1 MNEFYQVQK
10 RGRNQKVSSHVYLTY
25 VQLKRR
31 LENAKP
37 TYKIKLE
44 AYSDGSSR
52 LIRYKNSR
60 VKSNHLLSSPNS
72 CGNSGV
78 IQEKSDDDNK
88 SREIYRIK
96 SKLRGYARE
105 NKFDYFW
112 TLTFDPKKCG
122 QSDYFRFTEMGLWLK
137 REQKKAKRR
146 NKEFYYIFV
155 PEYHTGTG
163 ENGGT
168 IHWHG
173 VTGGYVPELIETDKI
188 FKGVKVY
195 NCKDWKW
202 GFTNVQR
209 VRSKIKVSNYITK
222 YITKDFANSPA
233 RKGKKKYWSSK
244 NLKTPRKSYITDDI
258 LISRKADFDSD
269 VCEIYEL
276 SADETREYIQ
286 NDERKETR

>member
-1 MNEFYQVQK
+1 MSRYNQVQK
-10 RGRNQKVSSHVYLTY
+10 LGINQKVSSPVYLTY
-25 VQLKRR
+25 GQLNGR

-37 TYKIKLE
+37 TYQIKLE
-44 AYSDGSSR
+44 TYSDGTSR

-60 VKSNHLLSSPNS
+60 VKSNHLLSSS
-72 CGNSGV
+72 SSYGNSGEFK
-78 IQEKSDDDNK
+78 EKSADDDK
-88 SREIYRIK
+88 MGAIYKIK

-122 QSDYFRFTEMGLWLK
+122 QSDYFRFTEMGSWLE
-137 REQKKAKRR
+137 RERKKAKRK

-163 ENGGT
+163 ENSGT

-173 VTGGYVPELIETDKI
+173 VTGGYVPELVETDKI
-188 FKGVKVY
+188 FKGIKVY

-233 RKGKKKYWSSK
+233 RKGKKKYWCSK
-244 NLKTPRKSYITDDI
+244 NLKTPIKSYITNDI

-276 SADETREYIQ
+276 SADETREYIK